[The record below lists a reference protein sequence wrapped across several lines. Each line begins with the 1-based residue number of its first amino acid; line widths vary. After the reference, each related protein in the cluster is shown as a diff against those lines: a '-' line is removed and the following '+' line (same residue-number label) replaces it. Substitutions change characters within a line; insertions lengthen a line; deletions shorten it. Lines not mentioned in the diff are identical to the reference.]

1 MARVRYWI
9 GFAAVLSMAALFMT
23 PTVQAQSVAES
34 KASVDAMP
42 DDPPRH
48 YNLGRA
54 FFKAG
59 QFKESIA
66 SFKKAIELKE
76 DYKEA
81 YSSLGSALFKARQ
94 FKESIASFEK
104 AIELK
109 EDKRDYYNMGLAQQK
124 LSSNSAAIKSF
135 KKNSAGAIRAYKA
148 AIKANPRKSGW
159 HLNLGILYQS
169 KGDYKNAI
177 PPYETYLKLNPRA
190 RNAKSIREIV
200 VQLKD
205 AIK

>member
-23 PTVQAQSVAES
+23 PTVQAQSVEEAQTKVE
-34 KASVDAMP
+34 AMP

-48 YNLGRA
+48 YNLGIA
-54 FFKAG
+54 LFKAG
-59 QFKESIA
+59 QFKGAIV
-66 SFKKAIELKE
+66 SFKKAAELKP

-81 YSSLGSALFKARQ
+81 Y
-94 FKESIASFEK
+94 
-104 AIELK
+104 
-109 EDKRDYYNMGLAQQK
+109 YNMGLSQQK
-124 LSSNSAAIKSF
+124 LGSNATAIKSF
-135 KKNSAGAIRAYKA
+135 RKATKADAGYADAHAALGGAYRKTKNSTSAIRAYKT
-148 AIKANPRKSGW
+148 AIKINPKKGTW
-159 HLNLGILYQS
+159 HLNLGILYQN
-169 KGDYKNAI
+169 KGEVSYENAI
-177 PPYETYLKLNPRA
+177 SCYERYLKLRPRA

>member
-94 FKESIASFEK
+94 FKESIASFKK

-109 EDKRDYYNMGLAQQK
+109 ED
-124 LSSNSAAIKSF
+124 
-135 KKNSAGAIRAYKA
+135 
-148 AIKANPRKSGW
+148 
-159 HLNLGILYQS
+159 
-169 KGDYKNAI
+169 
-177 PPYETYLKLNPRA
+177 
-190 RNAKSIREIV
+190 
-200 VQLKD
+200 
-205 AIK
+205 

>member
-23 PTVQAQSVAES
+23 PTVQAQSVEES
-34 KASVDAMP
+34 KASVEAMP

-66 SFKKAIELKE
+66 SFEKAIELKE

-81 YSSLGSALFKARQ
+81 YSSLGSAFLKPGNSRSRLLHLKRQ
-94 FKESIASFEK
+94 SSSKKTKEITTIWDWHSRRYHQTLLPSSLSKRQSELMRVTQTHTPHWAEPIA
-104 AIELK
+104 
-109 EDKRDYYNMGLAQQK
+109 KRR
-124 LSSNSAAIKSF
+124 
-135 KKNSAGAIRAYKA
+135 IRLQRFA
-148 AIKANPRKSGW
+148 
-159 HLNLGILYQS
+159 L
-169 KGDYKNAI
+169 
-177 PPYETYLKLNPRA
+177 
-190 RNAKSIREIV
+190 IR
-200 VQLKD
+200 LP
-205 AIK
+205 

>member
-23 PTVQAQSVAES
+23 PTVQAQSVEES
-34 KASVDAMP
+34 KASVEAMP

-59 QFKESIA
+59 
-66 SFKKAIELKE
+66 
-76 DYKEA
+76 
-81 YSSLGSALFKARQ
+81 Q

-124 LSSNSAAIKSF
+124 VSSNSAAIKSF
-135 KKNSAGAIRAYKA
+135 KKAVGIDAGYADAHAALGGAYRKTKNTTSAIRAYKA
-148 AIKANPRKSGW
+148 AIKINPKKGTW
-159 HLNLGILYQS
+159 HYNLGILYQT
-169 KGDYKNAI
+169 KEDYKNAI
-177 PPYETYLKLNPRA
+177 PAYEAYLKLRPKA
-190 RNAKSIREIV
+190 RNAKSIRDIV
-200 VQLKD
+200 AQMKD